1 VSAGLGTRA
10 RRLTKVTT
18 MAARSQGRTA
28 SSVGMMEGAFFVSR
42 TDLLQWLNGLL
53 QLSLAKVEQC
63 ASGAVYCQILDA
75 CSPGSVALKKVNWMA
90 KSDHEYIPNYKV
102 LQTAFDKLHIERNIA
117 VDQLI
122 RAKYQDNLEFLQW
135 MKHYWELEGAGRP
148 SYDAVAAR
156 DGKMLP
162 PWAKP
167 MGGTASVGAASTATL
182 GSEKENL
189 RPKQG
194 ALAARGQMEKRLPSK
209 LASTPRKPAV
219 AAGSPKTPRQ
229 AAAGYASAAGK
240 PALSQVETEA
250 WRSKAESQEEEIT
263 TLKTTLDGLERE
275 RDYYFRKLREVE
287 ILCTTLQA
295 NMDPTLTSEKIVED
309 VQSILYAESE
319 EPEEQS
325 SVESSRA

>member
-1 VSAGLGTRA
+1 VSAELGTRA

-42 TDLLQWLNGLL
+42 TELLQWLNGLL
-53 QLSLAKVEQC
+53 QLGLTKVEQC

-75 CSPGSVALKKVNWMA
+75 CSPGSVAMKKVNWMA

-102 LQTAFDKLHIERNIA
+102 LQTAFDKLHIERNVA

-135 MKHYWELEGAGRP
+135 MKHYWELEGVGRQ
-148 SYDAVAAR
+148 SYDPESSR

-162 PWAKP
+162 AWAKP
-167 MGGTASVGAASTATL
+167 MGGTASVGAASAL

-194 ALAARGQMEKRLPSK
+194 APAARGQMEKRLPIK
-209 LASTPRKPAV
+209 PAVTPSKPAV
-219 AAGSPKTPRQ
+219 AAGGPKTPRQ
-229 AAAGYASAAGK
+229 AAAGYASAAGN
-240 PALSQVETEA
+240 PPRSQVETEA
-250 WRSKAESQEEEIT
+250 WRSKVESQEEEIT
-263 TLKTTLDGLERE
+263 ELRTTLDGLERE

-295 NMDPTLTSEKIVED
+295 NMDPKTTGEKIIED
-309 VQSILYAESE
+309 VQSILYAEAE
-319 EPEEQS
+319 EPEEKIGI
-325 SVESSRA
+325 ESSPA